1 MWKNN
6 TRAAAVANTGV
17 LFNTDS
23 FGVMAEDPVQPFSH
37 VPLSM
42 LRNPVCIGRQRY
54 AYEAQFLIDYVIEK
68 RFKNPARHM
77 FRDPQDATK
86 VFDVRDVS
94 AVQVSADIE
103 GKRRYMETWAMLC
116 ESDFWTIGGGSPTR
130 GQKKPMRIY
139 VGNEWEVVAMNMD
152 DFWREYAH
160 VKQIQTFFDP
170 HSVSDASRE
179 KHFDLPAKWT
189 DEMTEYMTKH
199 DFVHPTKCMLQIEEN
214 FSKVTFSD
222 KLCPYISEQIQ
233 NADNFILH
241 LSFLLKT
248 PLKLIKRVDF
258 DGYDTPTNK
267 NYSSL
272 RRFFR
277 TFS

>member
-1 MWKNN
+1 MWKNNN

-17 LFNTDS
+17 LFNPDS
-23 FGVMAEDPVQPFSH
+23 YGVMMAEDPVQPFSH

-54 AYEAQFLIDYVIEK
+54 AYEARFLIDYVHNK
-68 RFKNPARHM
+68 RIKNPARHM

-116 ESDFWTIGGGSPTR
+116 ESNFWTGGSPTK

-139 VGNEWEVVAMNMD
+139 VGSEWEVVAMNMD
-152 DFWREYAH
+152 DFWREYRH
-160 VKQIQTFFDP
+160 IEQILNLFEP
-170 HSVSDASRE
+170 HRVSEASGQ
-179 KHFDLPAKWT
+179 KHFDLPPKWT
-189 DEMTEYMTKH
+189 DEMTEYMTNH
-199 DFVHPTKCMLQIEEN
+199 DFVHPIKCMLQIEEN
-214 FSKVTFSD
+214 RSKITFSD
-222 KLCPYISEQIQ
+222 KLCNIFRFLPDNKQ
-233 NADNFILH
+233 NFILH
-241 LSFLLKT
+241 LSLILKT

-258 DGYDTPTNK
+258 DGAPTNK

-272 RRFFR
+272 RRFFNG
-277 TFS
+277 FS